1 MTVRTFG
8 VGQDGTLTACRAKPE
23 NRGKGN
29 CKHSEHIELTLED
42 LRGGFLQ
49 KHNEEALRDLYA
61 QAGVAVTGEKLSKKA
76 LIEAVTPKPK
86 GDYRLETLRKASEAV
101 AEQITDHDFQ
111 VIQNFYRR
119 YERVM
124 SAKELAKLAPDDE
137 EAPTRRLQ
145 EYLESDEPVVKDLRK
160 YLGDATSLK
169 DLSDLLYLEVGA
181 MTNAYEWSPGSR
193 SSVPR
198 AYLSTL
204 KNDMNK
210 GNYVA
215 SVLYFKGKCCYC
227 DRPLSRDGVRSGQ
240 PSGEHITPVKP
251 EDDNAV
257 VGGTRFGNMA
267 LACTKCNGDR
277 GNKDLVSWVN
287 SYRGIPKEDKPT
299 VLGRIKAFRAFAEY
313 EDYSQEKS
321 DKIRACIA
329 KVQAEVVALRA
340 PDGKFP
346 RGGGHSDRI
355 RALIAADIEELSDG
369 ESYPVTFAWY
379 D

>member
-29 CKHSEHIELTLED
+29 CKHTEHIELTLED
-42 LRGGFLQ
+42 LRSGFIQ
-49 KHNEEALRDLYA
+49 KHNEEALRELYA
-61 QAGVAVTGEKLSKKA
+61 QAGITEPGGKLSKKA
-76 LIEAVTPKPK
+76 LIEATAPKPK
-86 GDYRLETLRKASEAV
+86 SDYRIETLRKASDAV
-101 AEQITDHDFQ
+101 AEQISDHDFK

-124 SAKELAKLAPDDE
+124 SEKELAKLSDGDVT
-137 EAPTRRLQ
+137 PTERLQ
-145 EYLESDEPVVKDLRK
+145 TYLESDEPVVKDLRK
-160 YLGDATSLK
+160 YLGRDASLK
-169 DLSDLLYLEVGA
+169 DISDLLYLEVGA

-204 KNDMNK
+204 KNDMTK

-227 DRPLSRDGVRSGQ
+227 DRLLSREGGRNGQ

-267 LACTKCNGDR
+267 LACTRCNGDR
-277 GNKDLVSWVN
+277 GNSELVSWVN
-287 SYRGIPKEDKPT
+287 SYRHIPKEDKPF

-313 EDYSQEKS
+313 EDYSQEES
-321 DKIRACIA
+321 DKIRTCIA
-329 KVQAEVVALRA
+329 RVQSEVATLRE

-346 RGGGHSDRI
+346 RGGGHSERI
-355 RALIAADIEELSDG
+355 REMIAADIVELSDG
-369 ESYPVTFAWY
+369 EVYPVTFAWY